1 TTTVTATAV
10 SEQTYADSHGRLG
23 AGRYAMLAL
32 SDTGVGMDPATQ
44 ASIFE
49 PFFTTKAP
57 GKGTGLGLSTVHGI
71 VTQSGGHIWV
81 YSEPGH
87 GATFKIYLPRIEEID
102 ELPTS
107 APTAAELPHGTGT
120 ILLVEDDAQVRAL
133 VGRVLCARG
142 YQVLDTADGPAAL
155 QIAAQHPG
163 AIDLL

>member
-57 GKGTGLGLSTVHGI
+57 GKGTGLGLATVHGI

-81 YSEPGH
+81 YSELGH
-87 GATFKIYLPRIEEID
+87 GTTFKIYLPRVD
-102 ELPTS
+102 AAGELSYDVDPVTQVS
-107 APTAAELPHGTGT
+107 LGDAT
-120 ILLVEDDAQVRAL
+120 ILLVEDEPMVRTLA
-133 VGRVLCARG
+133 
-142 YQVLDTADGPAAL
+142 
-155 QIAAQHPG
+155 
-163 AIDLL
+163 